1 METRQRSRRLHPR
14 SGVSWSAWVKA
25 GANRFR
31 CHTVDVSPSGTKLRP
46 RGEVQ
51 LGTVVDVMLQP
62 PDGHRVQTSGIV
74 WRVDGDGMAVL
85 FLKNLPVHV
94 TASKVLPE
102 GPRRGWR

>member
-14 SGVSWSAWVKA
+14 SGVAWSAWVTA

-31 CHTVDVSPSGTKLRP
+31 CHTVDVSPSGAKLRP

-51 LGTVVDVMLQP
+51 PGTVVDVMLQP
-62 PDGHRVQTSGIV
+62 PDGHRVHTSGIV
-74 WRVDGDGMAVL
+74 WRIDSDGMAVL
-85 FLKNLPVHV
+85 FLKNLPVHI
-94 TASKVLPE
+94 TASKTLPE